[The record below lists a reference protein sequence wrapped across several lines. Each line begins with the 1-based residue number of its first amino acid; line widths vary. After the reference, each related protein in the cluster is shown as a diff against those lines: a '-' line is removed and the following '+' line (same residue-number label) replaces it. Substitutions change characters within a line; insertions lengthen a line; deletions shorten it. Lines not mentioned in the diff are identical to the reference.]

1 MSNKVLYCRLVEL
14 LAQYNLVMEFVPP
27 DGHCLFHTFSFL
39 ESSRTMMEWRE
50 VLCNRIQQKADTCN
64 NHQSWVSRA
73 NNLQP
78 ESRQCYADFNSW
90 IMAMRQFEWGNSDFI
105 TEFCCE
111 LQAEVYCFLSTGDI
125 SLMRPAEVI
134 NCQRTYFIVN
144 QVDDQG
150 KHRKCAKCVQIL
162 YTFCTLT
169 CCVVQDNPIISC
181 LHVMGDNVRPC

>member
-1 MSNKVLYCRLVEL
+1 VNSVLAEFYQHTNCNFINTRTYRTLDTLSNKVLYCRLVEL

-39 ESSRTMMEWRE
+39 ESSQTMMEWRE

-111 LQAEVYCFLSTGDI
+111 LPFSVLG
-125 SLMRPAEVI
+125 
-134 NCQRTYFIVN
+134 TY
-144 QVDDQG
+144 
-150 KHRKCAKCVQIL
+150 L
-162 YTFCTLT
+162 
-169 CCVVQDNPIISC
+169 
-181 LHVMGDNVRPC
+181 